1 MLDYLLAAAVFTVAV
16 AAGLLVLSA
25 VTVVPFVLAL
35 QVADRRGLAVARW
48 GTLTFAAVL
57 LALAGAFLVRRS
69 SLPTLAALGP
79 LVFGYV
85 GPALAALASPGSV
98 LAGRPG
104 RHQ

>member
-1 MLDYLLAAAVFTVAV
+1 MIDYLLAAAVFTLAVAV
-16 AAGLLVLSA
+16 GLLVLVA

-48 GTLTFAAVL
+48 GTLTLGAVL

-69 SLPTLAALGP
+69 SLPTVVKLGP
-79 LVFGYV
+79 LAFGYV
-85 GPALAALASPGSV
+85 GPALAALISPGST